1 MTKREK
7 VIRGLETCVQCM
19 SSKDCDGCLYEGER
33 TYAVSC
39 GDVLMA
45 DALALLKEQEAVE
58 PKIFQSEDF
67 LWSQWYICGACE
79 YPVDPGDKFC
89 RKCGRPIKWEQKQWA
104 AMPRWIPV
112 TERLPENY
120 QSVIVHRD
128 DGGIFIWEYFGESP
142 TEECWIDDHSNVYST
157 YTVTHWM
164 LLPEPPKGE
173 DDGESTK

>member
-1 MTKREK
+1 MPNNDYILRSDAKKAITDQWWTEIDR
-7 VIRGLETCVQCM
+7 VP
-19 SSKDCDGCLYEGER
+19 
-33 TYAVSC
+33 AA
-39 GDVLMA
+39 DV
-45 DALALLKEQEAVE
+45 
-58 PKIFQSEDF
+58 
-67 LWSQWYICGACE
+67 
-79 YPVDPGDKFC
+79 
-89 RKCGRPIKWEQKQWA
+89 EQKR
-104 AMPRWIPV
+104 RWIPV